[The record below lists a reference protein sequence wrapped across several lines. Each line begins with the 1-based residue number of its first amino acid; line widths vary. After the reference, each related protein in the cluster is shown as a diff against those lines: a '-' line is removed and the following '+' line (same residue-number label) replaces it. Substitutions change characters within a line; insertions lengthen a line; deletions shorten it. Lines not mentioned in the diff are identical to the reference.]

1 MQPNLKKKYV
11 TTQSSNIKRA
21 RLQDFNT
28 VFTFISALE
37 KETFDKRV
45 LRTLYVKNIQNKE
58 NVYLIAWQNVPVGYV
73 SCHIQ
78 SLLHHGGNVA
88 EIQEMYVIPEAR
100 RQGIGKQ
107 LLEQLKIILRK
118 RKVHRI
124 EVTSQVHRTQAHRFY
139 QGESF
144 RLTSKKFVCVDY

>member
-1 MQPNLKKKYV
+1 L

-21 RLQDFNT
+21 GIQDFNT

-58 NVYLIAWQNVPVGYV
+58 NVYLIAWQKVPVGYV

-78 SLLHHGGNVA
+78 GLLHHGCYVA
-88 EIQEMYVIPEAR
+88 EIQEMYVVPEKR
-100 RQGIGKQ
+100 GQGIGKQ
-107 LLEQLKIILRK
+107 LLDELKIILKK
-118 RKVHRI
+118 RKVRRI

-139 QGESF
+139 QGENF